1 MIVGLMNCLTNCLGS
16 LFAKNR
22 TTTTKRLIW
31 RRVFSP
37 RREITNSR
45 KNGFLADP
53 KNHFVILFFLF
64 VLKMNPETI
73 SIPDCTLDNPVKKS
87 SGKISFCLLPC
98 LHNGER
104 LQVKLPTRFKIYSHP
119 GNGNGNDSFSLGIS
133 IPENSLEFF
142 RDLEKHLNALA
153 MKKTKEVEKI
163 GRSFARYDQGDFS
176 LLKVDKSEQEKIYAK
191 IYPSKLPNQDFSC
204 RFWQL
209 CGAKKKKPIPH
220 PTKLINMPLRGQ
232 VVFSVKHLF
241 CGNVKTITCIVDEVL
256 VEEVVQSVSAFDDF
270 EDRDES
276 DLESDEDF

>member
-1 MIVGLMNCLTNCLGS
+1 
-16 LFAKNR
+16 
-22 TTTTKRLIW
+22 
-31 RRVFSP
+31 
-37 RREITNSR
+37 
-45 KNGFLADP
+45 
-53 KNHFVILFFLF
+53 
-64 VLKMNPETI
+64 MNPEQI
-73 SIPDCTLDNPVKKS
+73 SIPDCTLDNPVKNS

-98 LHNGER
+98 LHKDER

-133 IPENSLEFF
+133 LPENSLEFF

-191 IYPSKLPNQDFSC
+191 IYTSKLPNQDFSC

-270 EDRDES
+270 EDRDEE